1 MYGNKMGTGLTGS
14 GIVGIFEEVNDLP
27 SSTKA
32 GIFLNSE
39 VMINF

>member
-1 MYGNKMGTGLTGS
+1 
-14 GIVGIFEEVNDLP
+14 VGIFEEVNDLP

-39 VMINF
+39 VMINFWRKLFSL